1 MNTVQGETVV
11 TLDPNAPDQLISC
24 CRKLVA
30 EWTDAEVDLIC
41 SRLKGGETNTIFK
54 VERTGEE
61 AELSAFARAAVI
73 VRIFGPG
80 TSQFMHRWA
89 YKAEIC
95 QIPASIGLGPRILCT
110 FQNGCVEEFIP
121 GSQVSPADLLSNEI
135 LLQKLATALASLH
148 TEGTAL
154 LKYELKGNPL
164 TEESVWTEL
173 EAWYRKAESVIKSEL
188 ATEHCPMR
196 LEELRQVELSDTI
209 HALLFKNIRTS
220 CMAIASPLVFC
231 HRDVHAG
238 NIIFDREKNDSPIL
252 IDYEY
257 SAFAPRAFDI
267 ANFFAEFAGF
277 ENDYSKLPTRL
288 QRHEFCKNYLG
299 DNSTDID
306 TLEEEIRVWTVVVYA
321 YWALWG
327 ILRLDK
333 STDEFNYLS
342 FAISRLSA
350 FKIAT
355 RDLSALPYT
364 SNHNPT
370 TLMVPK
376 TLNSD
381 RLS

>member
-1 MNTVQGETVV
+1 MNALQEEIEVA
-11 TLDPNAPDQLISC
+11 LDPNSPDQLISY

-30 EWTDAEVDLIC
+30 EWSDVEVDLIC
-41 SRLKGGETNTIFK
+41 SRLTGGETNVIFK
-54 VERTGEE
+54 VERTDE

-95 QIPASIGLGPRILCT
+95 QIPASIGLGPRILCK

-121 GSQVSPADLLSNEI
+121 GSQISPADLLSNET
-135 LLQKLATALASLH
+135 LLQKLATTLASLH
-148 TEGTAL
+148 AEGTAL
-154 LKYELKGNPL
+154 LRYELKENLL
-164 TEESVWTEL
+164 TEEPVWTEL

-196 LEELRQVELSDTI
+196 LQALRRVELSDTI
-209 HALLFKNIRTS
+209 HALLFDNIRTS
-220 CMAIASPLVFC
+220 CKAIASPLVFC

-238 NIIFDREKNDSPIL
+238 NIIFDRAKNDSPIL

-257 SAFAPRAFDI
+257 SALAPRAFDL

-277 ENDYSKLPTRL
+277 ENDYSKLPTRK
-288 QRHEFCKNYLG
+288 QRREFCKNYLG

-306 TLEEEIRVWTVVVYA
+306 LLEEEIRIWTAVVYA

-327 ILRLDK
+327 IIRLNK

-342 FAISRLSA
+342 FALCRLNA

-355 RDLSALPYT
+355 HDMSASPCT

-370 TLMVPK
+370 T
-376 TLNSD
+376 TTTTTSCQ
-381 RLS
+381 